1 MAGGGR
7 LTGRQKMINLM
18 YLVFIAMMALN
29 VDREVLRS
37 FESINTTL
45 ESTSKLTL
53 ENNNTFYNQIDLK
66 AKEDPSYMDTKTQ
79 QLK

>member
-53 ENNNTFYNQIDLK
+53 DNNNTFYNQIDLK
-66 AKEDPSYMDTKTQ
+66 TKEAPAYANT
-79 QLK
+79 